1 MRTDRGGSGSARV
14 LVWLLVAACA
24 PPEDVSIDALGC
36 DAQPDPRCDHPIDRL
51 VIPRLRALGVELR
64 DASPEE
70 YCRRLLVDLWGRV
83 PDPFELADCV
93 LLPDAGARV
102 DAAMS
107 SPLYERTMRRA
118 WGEVLGYDNFRG
130 YSDAV
135 VDLDALVGRLYSG
148 GLYYDDFAKEAAVH
162 SGFLGLHPFDEWPAA
177 LWQAF
182 LGRPARE
189 DETAAFAPLTSVFA
203 PRFFCEGHVYWNL
216 YQEILGE
223 GLTPAEAEL
232 YTVDTCTDLARTDWP
247 VNFCSCDPEVNAG
260 GCASDVLGTPIALAG
275 TCPNPAEPDD
285 LSNLRR
291 VDRFTPG
298 ESDLCPDGVRRPEC
312 RDRELVDDEAMLAL
326 EPLEVLPPA
335 TEAERAELAKIGAAL
350 ALRDD
355 FWEAAVD
362 REARLLLGWWQT
374 SFRRPETDMP
384 ELRRLLADRL
394 RERGSLREIQR
405 LILTSRLYVA
415 PAEAPDVAGPVPDFA
430 MAPTK
435 LMAAE
440 TWLDSAATAV
450 GEPSGVCDFRFVG
463 REGYY
468 DTSILDPA
476 LAEPMPPSFYDEL
489 SEDAGYHDF
498 AIRLGGCNAE
508 QRRPSLSSVGIA
520 FTESELGRLLCAY
533 GRSVVPDGWDGDLA
547 GGARHVIASTLGR
560 TLDDAEAA
568 LLVSDMEACIAAGPE
583 VGCADAATALRWL
596 CRRAME
602 SAEFSTY

>member
-1 MRTDRGGSGSARV
+1 MRTDGGLFRGRA

-24 PPEDVSIDALGC
+24 TPEDVPIEDLGC
-36 DAQPDPRCDHPIDRL
+36 EARPDPRCDHPIDRL
-51 VIPRLRALGVELR
+51 LLPRLRALGVEIR
-64 DASPEE
+64 DAAPEE
-70 YCRRLLVDLWGRV
+70 YCRRLTVDLWGRV
-83 PDPFELADCV
+83 PDAYELGDCV
-93 LLPDAGARV
+93 LLPDAAARV
-102 DAAMS
+102 DAAMA

-118 WGEVLGYDNFRG
+118 WGEVLGYDNIRG

-135 VDLDALVGRLYSG
+135 VDLDAKVGRLYSG
-148 GLYYDDFAKEAAVH
+148 DLRYDDFAIEAAVH
-162 SGFLGLHPFDEWPAA
+162 SGFLGLHPSEEWPAA
-177 LWQAF
+177 LWQVF
-182 LGRPARE
+182 LGRPARA
-189 DETAAFAPLTSVFA
+189 DEIAAFVPLANVFS

-216 YQEILGE
+216 YNELLAE
-223 GLTPAEAEL
+223 GLTAAEAEL
-232 YTVDTCTDLARTDWP
+232 YTVDTCTDLARTDWT
-247 VNFCSCDPEVNAG
+247 VNFCSCDPDVNAG
-260 GCASDVLGTPIALAG
+260 GCATDVLGTHVALNG
-275 TCPNPAEPDD
+275 TCANPAAPDD
-285 LSNLRR
+285 AANLRR
-291 VDRFTPG
+291 VDPFRPG
-298 ESDLCPDGVRRPEC
+298 ESDLCPDGMRRPEC
-312 RDRELVDDEAMLAL
+312 RDRELIEEAEMLAL
-326 EPLEVLPPA
+326 DTLDIVPAA

-350 ALRDD
+350 AARGD

-384 ELRRLLADRL
+384 ELRRLLADSL
-394 RERGSLREIQR
+394 REHGSLREIQR

-415 PAEAPDVAGPVPDFA
+415 PAERPDIDGPVPDFA

-450 GEPSGVCDFRFVG
+450 GEPTGVCDFRFVG

-468 DTSILDPA
+468 DTSIVDPA

-520 FTESELGRLLCAY
+520 FTESELGRMLCAY
-533 GRSVVPDGWDGDLA
+533 GRGVVPADWDGDLA
-547 GGARHVIASTLGR
+547 NGARHVIAGTLGR
-560 TLDDAEAA
+560 TLDEVEAS
-568 LLVSDMEACIAAGPE
+568 LLVSDMEACIAAGPD
-583 VGCADAATALRWL
+583 VGCADGETALRWL
-596 CRRAME
+596 CRRAIE